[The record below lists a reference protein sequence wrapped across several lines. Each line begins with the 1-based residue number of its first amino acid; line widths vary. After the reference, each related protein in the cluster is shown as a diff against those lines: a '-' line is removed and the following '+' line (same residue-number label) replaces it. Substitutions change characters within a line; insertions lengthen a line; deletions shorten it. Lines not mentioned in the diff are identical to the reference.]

1 MVVRQ
6 VGVTEA
12 LVVFVIATPAEDVL
26 MFPLTPFGK
35 NPPAVALVAPPINDI
50 QNLSRRSGLHQPIA
64 VYRKVIL
71 S

>member
-1 MVVRQ
+1 M
-6 VGVTEA
+6 
-12 LVVFVIATPAEDVL
+12 VFVIAPPAEDVL

-50 QNLSRRSGLHQPIA
+50 QNLSRRSRLHQPRAFDRGI
-64 VYRKVIL
+64 IL